1 VSDLTI
7 TLTSEERQ
15 YLRLLINR
23 DKRMLQKKRL
33 RIRPGEGDAER
44 MLGESD
50 RKITYTERMLA
61 RLTAPEDQP

>member
-1 VSDLTI
+1 MSDLTV

-23 DKRMLQKKRL
+23 DKRMLEKKRL

-44 MLGESD
+44 MLSESH
-50 RKITYTERMLA
+50 RKLTNTEHMLN
-61 RLTAPEDQP
+61 LLSAPDDQ

>member
-1 VSDLTI
+1 MSDLTV

-23 DKRMLQKKRL
+23 DKRMLEKKRL

-44 MLGESD
+44 MLSESD
-50 RKITYTERMLA
+50 RKITNAERMLN
-61 RLTAPEDQP
+61 LLSAPDDQ